1 MRLCV
6 VILMIFMAATPVFCA
21 ELVYFDKGSLI
32 KGTVTSITDGDTVKV
47 CPENGATLT
56 VRMLGVNTPET
67 AKPNKHTLD
76 EPYAVDAMNFTQDT
90 LLNQTVSL
98 LISNNGSQTKDMY
111 GRTLAVVICNSE
123 VFNTKLLANGL
134 ATRCFIKNDCLNFSE
149 WETIEVEAR
158 KQGLGLW
165 TNIWG
170 KGIVI
175 NELQPNPIGT
185 DSLGEFVELY
195 NTTDQL
201 IDLSKWSFGIDEDTV
216 FASGTTI
223 APYGYLLLT
232 TAEDFR
238 SIHPEISDIVPIIR
252 VSMDKYNNYS
262 LLSNTAAPSQNLVV
276 HLKDAK
282 YGYQDSITYNLNWD
296 NKGANNTGYT
306 LERISSIRKNVGDSR
321 IDGMDDENW
330 STSTVSDGTPGRVNS
345 IATITAI
352 YLEIVLAEP
361 ILGKATDIQIKAM
374 DSNGQILSDYQGT
387 ITLTIET
394 GVVIGPSVFTMRNG
408 IATAS
413 VSFSQPGRIKI
424 RANDT
429 KWNDRCGMLEF
440 DIKLLGDFGQ
450 KGSSTL
456 DNLIDFNDLMWFSY
470 YWNTKDPMAD
480 LGSAQCNNTI
490 PNLISP
496 KDGRV
501 DIYDLMIFTAMWNW
515 WK

>member
-6 VILMIFMAATPVFCA
+6 VILMIFMAAAPVFCA
-21 ELVYFDKGSLI
+21 DLVYFDKGSLT
-32 KGTVTSITDGDTVKV
+32 KGTVTSITDGDTIKV

-56 VRMLGVNTPET
+56 VRLLGVNTPET

-76 EPYAVDAMNFTQDT
+76 EPYANDAMKFTQDT

-98 LISNNGSQTKDMY
+98 LISNNGSQTQDMY
-111 GRTLAVVICNSE
+111 GRSLAVVICDNK
-123 VFNTKLLANGL
+123 VFNTMLLANGL
-134 ATRCFIKNDCLNFSE
+134 AARCFIKNDCLNFSE

-158 KQGLGLW
+158 KQGLVLW
-165 TNIWG
+165 TNIGG
-170 KGIVI
+170 KGVVI
-175 NELQPNPIGT
+175 NELHPNPYG
-185 DSLGEFVELY
+185 DEESQEFAELY
-195 NTTDQL
+195 NTTDQT
-201 IDLSKWSFGIDEDTV
+201 INLSSWSFGIDEDTV

-223 APYGYLLLT
+223 AAYGYLILT

-238 SIHPEISDIVPIIR
+238 SIHPEISDTVPIIR
-252 VSMDKYNNYS
+252 VAKDKYGYS
-262 LLSNTAAPSQNLVV
+262 LLSNTVSPPQNLVV
-276 HLKDAK
+276 HLKDAEH
-282 YGYQDSITYNLNWD
+282 GYQDSITYNLNWD
-296 NKGANNTGYT
+296 KKGANDTGYT
-306 LERISSIRKNVGDSR
+306 LERISPIRKNVGDSR

-330 STSTVSDGTPGRVNS
+330 GTSSVLNGTPGRFNS
-345 IATITAI
+345 IGTITAI
-352 YLEIVLAEP
+352 YLEIVLTEP
-361 ILGKATDIQIKAM
+361 VLGKATDIQIKAM

-394 GVVIGPSVFTMRNG
+394 GVIVAPSVLTMRNG
-408 IATAS
+408 VATAS
-413 VSFSQPGRIKI
+413 CSFSQTGRIKI
-424 RANDT
+424 RANDA

-470 YWNTKDPMAD
+470 YWNTNNSIAD
-480 LGSAQCNNTI
+480 LGSAQCDNTV

-501 DIYDLMIFTAMWNW
+501 DYHDLMIFKAMWNW